1 MIHIYIQKYLNI
13 IKIIFQSILSD
24 SKISIIFI
32 LTDFSY
38 SDVAACAR
46 QTMVPPPTSTAMN
59 HLLVG
64 KNALVSGKNR
74 PLSLPSA
81 TATSKLRPTVLHSPK
96 SRRERQGVT
105 LHWKDA
111 KRPKQRAGDA
121 GGKCNQLSKNHW
133 NKKQFLKKRRK
144 DSKIFL
150 KYF

>member
-1 MIHIYIQKYLNI
+1 MIQCIHIQKYFDI
-13 IKIIFQSILSD
+13 IKIIFQSILPG
-24 SKISIIFI
+24 SKILISIIFI

-38 SDVAACAR
+38 SDAAACAR

-96 SRRERQGVT
+96 NRRDRQGVT

-133 NKKQFLKKRRK
+133 NKKQFLKRK
-144 DSKIFL
+144 KDLKI
-150 KYF
+150 

>member
-1 MIHIYIQKYLNI
+1 
-13 IKIIFQSILSD
+13 
-24 SKISIIFI
+24 
-32 LTDFSY
+32 
-38 SDVAACAR
+38 
-46 QTMVPPPTSTAMN
+46 MVPPPTSTAMN

-81 TATSKLRPTVLHSPK
+81 TATSKLRPTALHSPK

-121 GGKCNQLSKNHW
+121 GGKCNCQKII
-133 NKKQFLKKRRK
+133 RK
-144 DSKIFL
+144 IIIEIKIKSFYKTKESKIL
-150 KYF
+150 K

>member
-1 MIHIYIQKYLNI
+1 MQCQKHHFMRTKKIQNVFIVQKYFDI

-24 SKISIIFI
+24 SKICTTLI
-32 LTDFSY
+32 LINFLY

-81 TATSKLRPTVLHSPK
+81 TVTSKLRPTALHSPK
-96 SRRERQGVT
+96 NRRERQGVT

-111 KRPKQRAGDA
+111 KRPKQKAGDA
-121 GGKCNQLSKNHW
+121 GGKCN
-133 NKKQFLKKRRK
+133 
-144 DSKIFL
+144 
-150 KYF
+150 